1 MIAWRQEMP
10 SFQRHV
16 FVCINERS
24 ADHPKGCCKAR
35 GGVEVRD
42 ALKKE
47 LSARGISKIVRANN
61 AGCLDQCEHGV
72 TVVVYPEQVWYGHV
86 TVDDIGE
93 LVDRHIVGGEIVD
106 RLLLTEQPHL
116 GERRTFPRLDTSKS
130 K

>member
-1 MIAWRQEMP
+1 MP

-24 ADHPKGCCKAR
+24 ADNPKGCCKAK

-47 LSARGISKIVRANN
+47 LSARGIKKLVRANN

-93 LVDRHIVGGEIVD
+93 LVDRHLVGGEVVD
-106 RLLLTEQPHL
+106 RLLLPDQPHL
-116 GERRTFPRLDTSKS
+116 GETRTFPRLDASKPT
-130 K
+130 